1 MHTAPCV
8 IELECAECLPDN
20 MPLVTSHRA
29 ANGSLRLADGD
40 ALQLSCG
47 AGRFLAAP
55 TAAALAA
62 RCRAGRYVALG
73 RLLHLRELGCQQSI
87 FEDVL
92 HQVSNSLR
100 YLYSLRLRLY
110 GYVSQTSFSKLFH
123 RSLRGNGF

>member
-1 MHTAPCV
+1 
-8 IELECAECLPDN
+8 

-92 HQVSNSLR
+92 HQVSNSR
-100 YLYSLRLRLY
+100 TARP
-110 GYVSQTSFSKLFH
+110 YVIYIHCGCAYMATYHKPPSQNYFIG
-123 RSLRGNGF
+123 R